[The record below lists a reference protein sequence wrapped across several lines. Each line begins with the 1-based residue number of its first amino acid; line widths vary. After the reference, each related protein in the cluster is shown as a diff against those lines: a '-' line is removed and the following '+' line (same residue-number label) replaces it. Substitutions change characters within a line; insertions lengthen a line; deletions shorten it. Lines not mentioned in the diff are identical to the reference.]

1 MNIGIFT
8 GRLTADA
15 TFWNGSDPSKNL
27 AKFTVAVTDP
37 WNPEKTDYFQIT
49 CFGKKADYVMNGQQ
63 KGRFLKGC
71 EAEVSGPIHLGN
83 YKTQQGE
90 ERFYISVIAET
101 LYSKVHKNF
110 NSQNGN
116 GGQQGTQNNLPQN
129 PNGNMPVQQNGTP
142 GYNNPVNVPQQPNA
156 PTQQNN
162 RNGSQYN
169 NAPGYNSP
177 QRPNAPAQQFDRS
190 GQVQNPGYGSSQQRS
205 NPSSQQYGGR
215 QNNGGPGY
223 NNQPSS
229 NTPPSQQF
237 NQGQNNGDGQ
247 YNRGSYNN
255 RPANN
260 GNNQYGN
267 RNGNAP
273 QQNNGQQFAPNNAPM
288 PSAPPYE
295 NIPDSI
301 PEDSGQRQEQ
311 EGGFRPATYSY

>member
-1 MNIGIFT
+1 MNIGIFS
-8 GRLTADA
+8 GRLTEDA
-15 TFWNGSDPSKNL
+15 RIWNGNEPSKSV
-27 AKFTVAVTDP
+27 AKFTAAVTDP
-37 WNPEKTDYFQIT
+37 WTPDKTDYFQVT
-49 CFGKKADYVMNGQQ
+49 CFGKKAEYVVNGMQ

-71 EAEVSGPIHLGN
+71 EVEVSGPIHLGS

-90 ERFYISVIAET
+90 DRFYINVIAET
-101 LYSKVHKNF
+101 IYSKVHKNF
-110 NSQNGN
+110 NSQNGE
-116 GGQQGTQNNLPQN
+116 QQGNQNNPQQN
-129 PNGNMPVQQNGTP
+129 QNGNMPIQQNGTP

-169 NAPGYNSP
+169 NAPGYNNT

-190 GQVQNPGYGSSQQRS
+190 GQVQNPGYGSSQQRP

-215 QNNGGPGY
+215 QNNGGSGY

-237 NQGQNNGDGQ
+237 NQGQNNGSGQ
-247 YNRGSYNN
+247 YNRGTSYNN
-255 RPANN
+255 RPANT

-267 RNGNAP
+267 QSGNAP
-273 QQNNGQQFAPNNAPM
+273 QQTNGQQFTPNNAPM